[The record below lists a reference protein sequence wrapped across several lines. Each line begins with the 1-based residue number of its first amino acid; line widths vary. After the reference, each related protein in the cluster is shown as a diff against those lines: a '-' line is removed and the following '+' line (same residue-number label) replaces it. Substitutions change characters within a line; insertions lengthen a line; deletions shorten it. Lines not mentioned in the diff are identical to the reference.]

1 MTSAALTLLPATAGA
16 ERSAPSPRRAVR
28 ALRLLEAIGYTL
40 LALSIFFICF
50 TFLRPSPYD
59 FIAIPA
65 MALWLALGIRLHRA
79 VVPFLGLLLI
89 YHLGLLIALVPYLD
103 EPNPIEW
110 SYQSAYLMCTA
121 IFFAMFAGED
131 TTRRV
136 AFVLK
141 AYVASCVVAAVAGIV
156 SYFDLLGEGVLFK
169 MDGRAAG
176 VFEDPNV
183 LGSFLVPGT
192 VYLMSNLVR
201 GAARSRLLTF
211 AGLALLLAGIFFS
224 FSRGSWAATVVANAT
239 MLVLSYRTS
248 ASLWLRRRIVKL
260 AVLSLLTLGLGLAAA
275 LSFEGIA
282 ERFEDRAQ
290 VTKDYDEGVTGR
302 FGNQLRGM
310 PMLLERPNGFGPL
323 RWRLTFGLEPHNSY
337 IGGFANGGWLGGFAF
352 LGLVL
357 TTAFVGFRLCLAPS
371 PFQRLAQIVWPSL
384 LVFFLQALQIDVDH
398 WRHVSVLLGMV
409 WGLEAARVA
418 WGARTRATKLPLR
431 SAPRFLP
438 NPA

>member
-1 MTSAALTLLPATAGA
+1 MTSAALTLLPGTANP
-16 ERSAPSPRRAVR
+16 ERSASAPRRAVR
-28 ALRLLEAIGYTL
+28 TLRLLEAIGYTL

-65 MALWLALGIRLHRA
+65 MLWLALGIRLHRA

-211 AGLALLLAGIFFS
+211 AGLALL
-224 FSRGSWAATVVANAT
+224 
-239 MLVLSYRTS
+239 
-248 ASLWLRRRIVKL
+248 
-260 AVLSLLTLGLGLAAA
+260 
-275 LSFEGIA
+275 
-282 ERFEDRAQ
+282 
-290 VTKDYDEGVTGR
+290 
-302 FGNQLRGM
+302 
-310 PMLLERPNGFGPL
+310 
-323 RWRLTFGLEPHNSY
+323 
-337 IGGFANGGWLGGFAF
+337 
-352 LGLVL
+352 
-357 TTAFVGFRLCLAPS
+357 
-371 PFQRLAQIVWPSL
+371 
-384 LVFFLQALQIDVDH
+384 
-398 WRHVSVLLGMV
+398 
-409 WGLEAARVA
+409 
-418 WGARTRATKLPLR
+418 
-431 SAPRFLP
+431 
-438 NPA
+438 